1 MSQNMPRSVAAQRF
15 CFGTFLS
22 QSVPNVPKHNF
33 ARPWHAPTGAIN
45 AVTDRAGVTWGQLN
59 SKMGRVPKPIGRA
72 PKGVRLA
79 DAISSGKGV
88 LSRQVAA
95 TPRPC
100 PCG

>member
-1 MSQNMPRSVAAQRF
+1 MARTNRRHKCSHRQGWRYLGTAQQQN
-15 CFGTFLS
+15 GTR
-22 QSVPNVPKHNF
+22 PK
-33 ARPWHAPTGAIN
+33 
-45 AVTDRAGVTWGQLN
+45 TDRT
-59 SKMGRVPKPIGRA
+59 R